1 MELLHPVE
9 GRPLL
14 RHGTGVF
21 AMLTGH
27 QIGAVYRSR
36 VFNPAGSY
44 LGTIE
49 DDCLIY
55 RTRDR
60 QRRAAPFVPAVIL
73 LPETLDEL
81 ADALAQQRLS

>member
-1 MELLHPVE
+1 MELLHPAQ

-27 QIGAVYRSR
+27 QIGAIRRGR
-36 VFNPAGSY
+36 VFNSAGGY
-44 LGTIE
+44 LGTIV

-55 RTRDR
+55 RARDR
-60 QRRAAPFVPAVIL
+60 ERRAAPFTPAVIL

-81 ADALAQQRLS
+81 ADALAG